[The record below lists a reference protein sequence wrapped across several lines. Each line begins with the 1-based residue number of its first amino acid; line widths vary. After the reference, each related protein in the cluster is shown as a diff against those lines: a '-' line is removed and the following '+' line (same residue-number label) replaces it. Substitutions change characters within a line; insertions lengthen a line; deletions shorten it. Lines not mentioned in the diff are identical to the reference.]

1 MLNQTTSVLKTA
13 EDMRSHLVEKALA
26 DNEFRE
32 RLIADPKGVTAEEF
46 GITIPDILDIKV
58 HESDKYTFH
67 VILPHSPELDDEQLE
82 MVAAGMCTC
91 I

>member
-1 MLNQTTSVLKTA
+1 MLSQTASVLRTA
-13 EDMRSHLVEKALA
+13 EDMRTQLVEKALA
-26 DNEFRE
+26 DNEFRQ
-32 RLIADPKGVTAEEF
+32 RLIADPRGVASEEF

-67 VILPHSPELDDEQLE
+67 VILPPSPELDDEQLE
-82 MVAAGMCTC
+82 MIAAGFCCC